1 MGQKISPVGF
11 RLGINKEWDSVWY
24 AEKKYSD
31 FIVEDLKIRQFI
43 TKRCERA
50 GISNIKIKR
59 RAKQIEVDIFCARP
73 GIIIGKGGVES
84 AKIKEEL
91 TAKAQQKVALNIK
104 EQPKPEMCAALIGQ
118 SVASQLE
125 RRVAFRRAMRQ
136 AVNTAMNA
144 GAQGIKIM
152 CAGRLAGAE
161 IARTEWYREGR
172 VPLQTIRADIDYA
185 FTEALTVY
193 GKIGVKVWIYKG
205 DVIDKKS
212 EEIVEEAA

>member
-11 RLGINKEWDSVWY
+11 RLGINKEWDSTWY
-24 AEKKYSD
+24 ADKKYSN
-31 FIVEDLKIRQFI
+31 FIVEDLKIRRFI
-43 TKRCERA
+43 QQKCERA
-50 GISNIKIKR
+50 GISNVKIKR
-59 RAKQIEVDIFCARP
+59 RAKQIEVDIYCARP
-73 GIIIGKGGVES
+73 GIIIGKGGSES
-84 AKIKEEL
+84 AKLKDNL
-91 TAKAQQKVALNIK
+91 TALVQQKVALNIK
-104 EQPKPEMCAALIGQ
+104 EQPKPEMCASLIGQ
-118 SVASQLE
+118 AVAAQLE
-125 RRVAFRRAMRQ
+125 KRVAFRKAMRQ
-136 AVNTAMNA
+136 AVNTAMNS

-205 DVIDKKS
+205 DVIEKKT
-212 EEIVEEAA
+212 EELVEEAA